1 MSRAARVV
9 LGLRHRAPDR
19 SRPVVEVPLRVLL
32 TGHLGYIGTVLSPM
46 LQREGFEVVGLDSDI
61 FRACTFGDGLPS
73 AQCINKDVRDVTKT
87 DLEGFDAVIH
97 LAGLSNDPLGDLDPR
112 LTFEINH
119 EATVRL
125 ARLAKKAGVERFV
138 FSSSCSTYGAG
149 QDEFLTEEA
158 PFNPVT
164 PYGESKVLAERDLS
178 ELADYG
184 FSPTYLRN
192 ATAYGMSPRLRFDLV
207 VNNLTAWAHTTGK
220 VHLKSDGSAWRP
232 LVHVEDI
239 SLAFVAALKAP
250 RERVHNEA
258 FNIGQTAENYRIRQV
273 ARLVGEVVTGSSIE
287 FAEGVSAD
295 KRNYFVN
302 CEKAQRILDHFRP
315 RWTVR
320 RGVEELFTAYQ
331 SIGVTLD
338 EFEGDRFQR
347 IGHVRKLIASG
358 AITSDLRVAGAR
370 VALTD
375 SLDGDEQIGEAA

>member
-1 MSRAARVV
+1 MV
-9 LGLRHRAPDR
+9 LRLRQRGPDR
-19 SRPVVEVPLRVLL
+19 SRPAVEVPLRVLL

-46 LQREGFEVVGLDSDI
+46 LLREGFDVVGLDSDI
-61 FRACTFGDGLPS
+61 FRACTFGGGLTNIPT
-73 AQCINKDVRDVTKT
+73 IDKDVRDVTRT

-125 ARLAKKAGVERFV
+125 AKLAKKAGVERFV

-164 PYGESKVLAERDLS
+164 PYGESKVFAERDLS
-178 ELADYG
+178 DLADYG

-239 SLAFVAALKAP
+239 SAAFIAVLKAP

-320 RGVEELFTAYQ
+320 RGIEELYTAYQ
-331 SIGVTLD
+331 RIGVTLD

-370 VALTD
+370 AAMTD
-375 SLDGDEQIGEAA
+375 QLGGEDQMGEAA

>member
-1 MSRAARVV
+1 M
-9 LGLRHRAPDR
+9 
-19 SRPVVEVPLRVLL
+19 RVLV

-46 LQREGFEVVGLDSDI
+46 LQREGFEVVGLDSDM
-61 FRACTFGDGLPS
+61 FSRCTFGAGPAQVPS
-73 AQCINKDVRDVTKT
+73 IRKDVRDVTRT
-87 DLEGFDAVIH
+87 DLEGFDAVVH

-125 ARLAKKAGVERFV
+125 ARAAKKAGVERFL

-164 PYGESKVLAERDLS
+164 PYGESKVLAERDLAD
-178 ELADYG
+178 LADYG

-239 SLAFVAALKAP
+239 ALAFVAALKAP

-273 ARLVGEVVTGSSIE
+273 ARLVGEVVPGSSIE

-320 RGVEELFTAYQ
+320 RGVEELHAAYQ
-331 SIGVTLD
+331 QIGVTLD
-338 EFEGDRFQR
+338 EFEGDRYQR
-347 IGHVRKLIASG
+347 IGHVRELIARG
-358 AITSDLRVAGAR
+358 ALTSDLRVVGAQ
-370 VALTD
+370 VADPTHEHGD
-375 SLDGDEQIGEAA
+375 DEQIGEAA